1 MSPAPL
7 RFERVT
13 RWYGPVAGVLEVS
26 FTLEPGVTGLLGPN
40 GAGKSTI
47 LHLAA
52 GLIRPG
58 MGRVEVFGR
67 PPFLSGSA
75 RARLGLLPETQ
86 SFPPG
91 VTGRTFLR
99 TCLLLS
105 GVPGR
110 EARRRADALLEEVGL
125 ARAADRKAAGYSQ
138 GMKQR
143 LKLAQALGHDPDLL
157 LLDEPLTG
165 LDPLAR
171 REVIAKVHELGER
184 GKAIL
189 VSSHVLH
196 EVEAMTSRVIL
207 LNQGRILAWGEIPE
221 IRALL
226 KDQPIR
232 VLVRGRD
239 SRRLASEMARWPSVG
254 GFRLNGDSLEVEAW
268 DGEAFFEALGGLGRS
283 DWAGLEEVRIL
294 DENLEALFDY
304 LVG

>member
-1 MSPAPL
+1 MSAPPL
-7 RFERVT
+7 LFERVT
-13 RWYGPVAGVLEVS
+13 RWYGPVAGVLDVS

-47 LHLAA
+47 LNLAA

-58 MGRVEVFGR
+58 MGRVEVFGG
-67 PPFLSGSA
+67 PPFSSGRA

-86 SFPPG
+86 AFPPG
-91 VTGRTFLR
+91 VTARSFLK

-110 EARRRADALLEEVGL
+110 EAGRRTAALLEEVGL
-125 ARAADRKAAGYSQ
+125 GDAANRKVAGFSQ

-143 LKLAQALGHDPDLL
+143 LKLAQALGHEPDLL

-171 REVIAKVHELGER
+171 REVIRTVQELGER
-184 GKAIL
+184 GRAVL

-196 EVEAMTSRVIL
+196 EVEAMTGRVIL
-207 LNQGRILAWGEIPE
+207 LNQGRILASGEIPE

-232 VLVRGRD
+232 VRIGGRD
-239 SRRLASEMARWPSVG
+239 PRALAAEMVRWPSVAG
-254 GFRLNGDSLEVEAW
+254 VSLDGEALKVEAW
-268 DGEAFFEALGGLGRS
+268 DGEAFFRELGRLGS
-283 DWAGLEEVRIL
+283 EEESGIEEVRIL

>member
-1 MSPAPL
+1 MSPPPL
-7 RFERVT
+7 LFERVT

-58 MGRVEVFGR
+58 MGKVEAFGR
-67 PPFLSGSA
+67 APFRSGRV
-75 RARLGLLPETQ
+75 RARVGLLPETQ
-86 SFPPG
+86 AFPPG
-91 VTGRTFLR
+91 VTAGTFLR

-110 EARRRADALLEEVGL
+110 EAKKRTEALLEEVGL
-125 ARAADRKAAGYSQ
+125 AGAAGRKVAGYSQ

-171 REVIAKVHELGER
+171 RDVIAKVQELGER
-184 GKAIL
+184 GRAVL

-239 SRRLASEMARWPSVG
+239 PRRLASEMARWPSVG
-254 GFRLNGDSLEVEAW
+254 GFRLNCDGLEVESW
-268 DGEAFFEALGGLGRS
+268 DAEGFFESLGKIGSEEWTGI
-283 DWAGLEEVRIL
+283 EEVRIL

>member
-1 MSPAPL
+1 MSAPAL
-7 RFERVT
+7 VFERVT

-26 FTLEPGVTGLLGPN
+26 FSLEPGVTGLLGPN

-58 MGRVEVFGR
+58 MGKVEVFGR
-67 PPFLSGSA
+67 SPFGSGKA
-75 RARLGLLPETQ
+75 RARVGLLPETQ
-86 SFPPG
+86 AFPPG
-91 VTGRTFLR
+91 VTGRGFLK

-105 GVPGR
+105 GLPGR
-110 EARRRADALLEEVGL
+110 EARRKAALLLEEVGL
-125 ARAADRKAAGYSQ
+125 AGAADRRVAGYSQ

-165 LDPLAR
+165 LDPVAR
-171 REVIAKVHELGER
+171 REVIAKVQELGER
-184 GKAIL
+184 GKYLL

-226 KDQPIR
+226 KDQPVR
-232 VLVRGRD
+232 VLVRGKD
-239 SRRLASEMARWPSVG
+239 ARRIAAEMVRWPSVG
-254 GFRLNGDSLEVEAW
+254 GVKLEGEGVEGEAW
-268 DGEAFFEALGGLGRS
+268 DAEGFFHDLGALGREE
-283 DWAGLEEVRIL
+283 WAGIEEVRIL

>member
-1 MSPAPL
+1 MSGPAL

-26 FTLEPGVTGLLGPN
+26 FSLEAGVTGLLGPN

-58 MGRVEVFGR
+58 MGKVEVFGG
-67 PPFLSGSA
+67 PPFRSGKVRS
-75 RARLGLLPETQ
+75 RVGLLPETQ
-86 SFPPG
+86 VFPPG
-91 VTGRTFLR
+91 VTGRSFLR

-105 GVPGR
+105 GLPGG
-110 EARRRADALLEEVGL
+110 EARRRTEALLEEVGL
-125 ARAADRKAAGYSQ
+125 AGAAGRKVAGYSQ

-165 LDPLAR
+165 LDPVAR
-171 REVIAKVHELGER
+171 REVIARVQELGER
-184 GKAIL
+184 GKAVL

-226 KDQPIR
+226 RDQPVR
-232 VLVRGRD
+232 VRVRGRD
-239 SRRLASEMARWPSVG
+239 PRRLAAEMVGWPFVG
-254 GFRLNGDSLEVEAW
+254 GVRIAGESVEGETW
-268 DGEAFFEALGGLGRS
+268 DAEAFFRALGVVGKEE
-283 DWAGLEEVRIL
+283 WAGIEEVRIL